1 MQPWIALLLGLCY
14 GQVFTLKCHLY
25 VAGSL
30 QAAAPGT
37 GVKGSAAAP
46 VLYCRDFYSPCNSYR
61 SGSTVHTSQEAA
73 ACAQS
78 LRNLGCCFEHQL
90 LICTSRLSWEAAN
103 CTQRDPTCVVGSA
116 QGTFN
121 NTSVVWSLSCSQ
133 GTRALLKHSEQ
144 QRIAM
149 DLLIGFMC
157 VYFSV
162 VA

>member
-1 MQPWIALLLGLCY
+1 M
-14 GQVFTLKCHLY
+14 
-25 VAGSL
+25 
-30 QAAAPGT
+30 
-37 GVKGSAAAP
+37 
-46 VLYCRDFYSPCNSYR
+46 
-61 SGSTVHTSQEAA
+61 
-73 ACAQS
+73 
-78 LRNLGCCFEHQL
+78 
-90 LICTSRLSWEAAN
+90 
-103 CTQRDPTCVVGSA
+103 VGSA